1 MDEHFPFHVKAA
13 TGESILLNSPKFRV
27 TASADFVLD
36 VPWQVSFTSQGSGYI
51 MVIFLDKAG
60 KGIVRAN
67 LLEPGWAPLGIA
79 KTDSAGKFTFSLA
92 HEAANFTDLR
102 LRFDGS
108 DALRP
113 RTTGLERPNAR

>member
-1 MDEHFPFHVKAA
+1 
-13 TGESILLNSPKFRV
+13 
-27 TASADFVLD
+27 
-36 VPWQVSFTSQGSGYI
+36 VPWRLSFTSQGSGYI
-51 MVIFLDKAG
+51 TVIFLDKGG

-67 LLEPGWAPLGIA
+67 LPLAPGWAPLGIA
-79 KTDSAGKFTFSLA
+79 KTRSAGEFTFSLP

-113 RTTGLERPNAR
+113 TTTGLERVER